1 MKVTKQHLT
10 KAIII
15 FWDPEQK
22 QYRRVC
28 FGDTKELVD
37 MLLINGQ
44 ILLPRL
50 KQIGKKD
57 YNNSDE
63 VKKEIIDSREGGE
76 KDNYYT
82 AGEDL
87 ELELSYEVKKRG

>member
-1 MKVTKQHLT
+1 MKITIKHIR
-10 KAIII
+10 KAILF
-15 FWDPEQK
+15 FWDPEQNL
-22 QYRRVC
+22 YRRVV
-28 FGDTKELVD
+28 FGDTKELLD

-50 KQIGKKD
+50 QQIGKKD

-63 VKKEIIDSREGGE
+63 VKKEIIDSREGWE
-76 KDNYYT
+76 KDNYHT